1 MSDIATAVAAGI
13 VLAAQLG
20 MVAVIMPI
28 VVREL
33 RAIRGALSDAP
44 EKPAKTAEK
53 SRIFYRRTAVCKNI
67 QKILTKFYRERKA
80 VYLFFL
86 TNGGF

>member
-20 MVAVIMPI
+20 MVAVVMPV

-44 EKPAKTAEK
+44 EKPTKTAEK
-53 SRIFYRRTAVCKNI
+53 SRHSAITPYVNDRRISK
-67 QKILTKFYRERKA
+67 R
-80 VYLFFL
+80 
-86 TNGGF
+86 

>member
-20 MVAVIMPI
+20 MVAVIMHV

-33 RAIRGALSDAP
+33 RAIRVALSDAP
-44 EKPAKTAEK
+44 EKPAKTTAK
-53 SRIFYRRTAVCKNI
+53 SRHSVITPYVNDRRISK
-67 QKILTKFYRERKA
+67 R
-80 VYLFFL
+80 
-86 TNGGF
+86 

>member
-13 VLAAQLG
+13 VLAAQIG

-33 RAIRGALSDAP
+33 RAIRSSLSDAP

-53 SRIFYRRTAVCKNI
+53 SRHSVITPYVNDRRISK
-67 QKILTKFYRERKA
+67 R
-80 VYLFFL
+80 
-86 TNGGF
+86 

>member
-1 MSDIATAVAAGI
+1 MSDIATAVAFEI

-20 MVAVIMPI
+20 MVAVIMSV

-33 RAIRGALSDAP
+33 IAIRSALSDAQ

-53 SRIFYRRTAVCKNI
+53 SRHSVITPYVNDRRISK
-67 QKILTKFYRERKA
+67 R
-80 VYLFFL
+80 
-86 TNGGF
+86 

>member
-1 MSDIATAVAAGI
+1 MSDIVTAVAVGI

-33 RAIRGALSDAP
+33 RAIRSALSDAP

-53 SRIFYRRTAVCKNI
+53 SRHSVITPYVNDRRISK
-67 QKILTKFYRERKA
+67 R
-80 VYLFFL
+80 
-86 TNGGF
+86 

>member
-1 MSDIATAVAAGI
+1 MSDIATAVAVGI

-20 MVAVIMPI
+20 MVAVIMPV

-33 RAIRGALSDAP
+33 RAIRYALSDAP

-53 SRIFYRRTAVCKNI
+53 SRHSVITPYVNDRSISKR
-67 QKILTKFYRERKA
+67 
-80 VYLFFL
+80 
-86 TNGGF
+86 

>member
-1 MSDIATAVAAGI
+1 MSDIATAVAVGI
-13 VLAAQLG
+13 VLAAQIG

-33 RAIRGALSDAP
+33 RAIRYALSDVP

-53 SRIFYRRTAVCKNI
+53 SRHSVITPYVNDRRISK
-67 QKILTKFYRERKA
+67 R
-80 VYLFFL
+80 
-86 TNGGF
+86 

>member
-1 MSDIATAVAAGI
+1 MSDIATAVAVGI
-13 VLAAQLG
+13 VLAAHIG
-20 MVAVIMPI
+20 MVAVIMPV

-53 SRIFYRRTAVCKNI
+53 SRHSVITPYVNDRRISK
-67 QKILTKFYRERKA
+67 R
-80 VYLFFL
+80 
-86 TNGGF
+86 

>member
-1 MSDIATAVAAGI
+1 MSDIATAVAFGI

-20 MVAVIMPI
+20 MVAVVMPV

-44 EKPAKTAEK
+44 GKPAKTAEK
-53 SRIFYRRTAVCKNI
+53 SRHSVITPYVNDRRISK
-67 QKILTKFYRERKA
+67 R
-80 VYLFFL
+80 
-86 TNGGF
+86 

>member
-1 MSDIATAVAAGI
+1 MSEIATAVVAGI

-33 RAIRGALSDAP
+33 RAIRSALPDSP

-53 SRIFYRRTAVCKNI
+53 SRHSVITPYVNDRRISK
-67 QKILTKFYRERKA
+67 R
-80 VYLFFL
+80 
-86 TNGGF
+86 

>member
-13 VLAAQLG
+13 VLAAQIG
-20 MVAVIMPI
+20 IVAVIMPV

-33 RAIRGALSDAP
+33 RSIRCALSDAP

-53 SRIFYRRTAVCKNI
+53 SRHSVITPYVNDRRISK
-67 QKILTKFYRERKA
+67 R
-80 VYLFFL
+80 
-86 TNGGF
+86 

>member
-13 VLAAQLG
+13 VLAAQLA

-44 EKPAKTAEK
+44 KKPTKTAEK
-53 SRIFYRRTAVCKNI
+53 SRHSVITPYVNDRRISK
-67 QKILTKFYRERKA
+67 R
-80 VYLFFL
+80 
-86 TNGGF
+86 

>member
-1 MSDIATAVAAGI
+1 MSDIATAVAVWI

-33 RAIRGALSDAP
+33 REIRSALSDAP

-53 SRIFYRRTAVCKNI
+53 SRHSVITPYVNDRRISK
-67 QKILTKFYRERKA
+67 R
-80 VYLFFL
+80 
-86 TNGGF
+86 

>member
-1 MSDIATAVAAGI
+1 MSDIATAVAVGI

-20 MVAVIMPI
+20 MVAVIRPI
-28 VVREL
+28 VGREL

-53 SRIFYRRTAVCKNI
+53 SRHSVITPYVNDRRISK
-67 QKILTKFYRERKA
+67 R
-80 VYLFFL
+80 
-86 TNGGF
+86 

>member
-1 MSDIATAVAAGI
+1 MSDIATAVAVGI

-20 MVAVIMPI
+20 IVAVIMPI

-33 RAIRGALSDAP
+33 RAIRYALSDTP

-53 SRIFYRRTAVCKNI
+53 SRHSVITPYVNDRRISK
-67 QKILTKFYRERKA
+67 R
-80 VYLFFL
+80 
-86 TNGGF
+86 

>member
-1 MSDIATAVAAGI
+1 MSDIATAVAVGI

-33 RAIRGALSDAP
+33 RAIRYALPDAP

-53 SRIFYRRTAVCKNI
+53 SRHSVITPYVNDRRISK
-67 QKILTKFYRERKA
+67 R
-80 VYLFFL
+80 
-86 TNGGF
+86 

>member
-1 MSDIATAVAAGI
+1 MSDIVTAVAVGI

-20 MVAVIMPI
+20 MVALIMPV

-33 RAIRGALSDAP
+33 RAIRSALSDAP

-53 SRIFYRRTAVCKNI
+53 SRHSVITPYVNDRRISK
-67 QKILTKFYRERKA
+67 R
-80 VYLFFL
+80 
-86 TNGGF
+86 

>member
-13 VLAAQLG
+13 VLAAQIG

-44 EKPAKTAEK
+44 EKPTTTADK
-53 SRIFYRRTAVCKNI
+53 SRHSVITPYVNDRRISK
-67 QKILTKFYRERKA
+67 R
-80 VYLFFL
+80 
-86 TNGGF
+86 

>member
-20 MVAVIMPI
+20 MVAVVMPI

-33 RAIRGALSDAP
+33 RKIRSVLSDVP
-44 EKPAKTAEK
+44 EKPAKTVEK
-53 SRIFYRRTAVCKNI
+53 SRHSVITPYVNDRRISK
-67 QKILTKFYRERKA
+67 R
-80 VYLFFL
+80 
-86 TNGGF
+86 

>member
-1 MSDIATAVAAGI
+1 MSDIVTAVAVGI

-33 RAIRGALSDAP
+33 RAIRCALSDAS

-53 SRIFYRRTAVCKNI
+53 SRHSVITPYVNDRRISK
-67 QKILTKFYRERKA
+67 R
-80 VYLFFL
+80 
-86 TNGGF
+86 

>member
-1 MSDIATAVAAGI
+1 MSDIATVVAFEI

-20 MVAVIMPI
+20 IVAVIMSV

-33 RAIRGALSDAP
+33 REIRGALSDAP

-53 SRIFYRRTAVCKNI
+53 SRHSVITPYVNDRRISK
-67 QKILTKFYRERKA
+67 R
-80 VYLFFL
+80 
-86 TNGGF
+86 

>member
-20 MVAVIMPI
+20 IVAVIMPI

-33 RAIRGALSDAP
+33 RAIRGALSDVQG
-44 EKPAKTAEK
+44 KPAKTADK
-53 SRIFYRRTAVCKNI
+53 SVTA
-67 QKILTKFYRERKA
+67 
-80 VYLFFL
+80 
-86 TNGGF
+86 

>member
-1 MSDIATAVAAGI
+1 MSDIATAVAVGI

-20 MVAVIMPI
+20 IVAVIMPI

-33 RAIRGALSDAP
+33 RAIRSALSDAP

-53 SRIFYRRTAVCKNI
+53 SRHSVITPYVNDRRISK
-67 QKILTKFYRERKA
+67 R
-80 VYLFFL
+80 
-86 TNGGF
+86 